1 MTPFSVSMC
10 VYGKDNPVFFKQ
22 AVESVLDQTVKPSE
36 VVLVVDGPVPTELDE
51 IIIDYEQNPIFNVV
65 RLEKNQGH
73 GIARQTGLEKCSY
86 NLVAIM
92 DADDINVQNRFELQL
107 KKFEQDSSLDIVGG
121 YTSHFVNDPQKES
134 EIHNV
139 PEDDAAIKK
148 YLKKRCPMRQNT
160 VMFKKDSVLAVGGYQ
175 DWFCNEDYFLWIRMV
190 LAEKKFA
197 NIPHVLVHAREGFDR
212 FKRRGGMRYF
222 ISNAKIQW
230 LMFKKN
236 LISFPRYAYNVAIRF
251 CTQVLMPNKIRGIM
265 ANLFASKR
273 V

>member
-36 VVLVVDGPVPTELDE
+36 IVLVVDGPIPEELSN
-51 IIIDYEQNPIFNVV
+51 IINSYEQNPIFNVI

-107 KKFEQDSSLDIVGG
+107 KKIEQDSSLDVVGG
-121 YTSHFVNDPQKES
+121 YTSHFVNNPQEES
-134 EIHNV
+134 EVHTV
-139 PEDDAAIKK
+139 PEKDADIKR

-160 VMFKKDSVLAVGGYQ
+160 VMFKKNSVLAVGGYQ
-175 DWFCNEDYFLWIRMV
+175 DWFCNEDYFLWIRMA
-190 LAEKKFA
+190 LAGMKFA
-197 NIPHVLVHAREGFDR
+197 NVPNVLVYAREGLDR
-212 FKRRGGMRYF
+212 FKRRGGMKYF
-222 ISNAKIQW
+222 VSNARIQW

-236 LISFPRYAYNVAIRF
+236 LISFPRCLYNMGIRF
-251 CTQVLMPNKIRGIM
+251 CAQVLMPNQLRKFILSRIR
-265 ANLFASKR
+265 K
-273 V
+273 

>member
-36 VVLVVDGPVPTELDE
+36 IVLVVDGPVPTELDE
-51 IIIDYEQNPIFNVV
+51 IIIDYEQNPIFNVI

-121 YTSHFVNDPQKES
+121 YTSHFVNNPQKES
-134 EIHNV
+134 EIHTV
-139 PEDDAAIKK
+139 PEKDAGIKK

-160 VMFKKDSVLAVGGYQ
+160 VMFKKSSVLAVGGYQ
-175 DWFCNEDYFLWIRMV
+175 DWFCNEDYFLWIRMA
-190 LAEKKFA
+190 LAEMKFA
-197 NIPHVLVHAREGFDR
+197 NVPCVLVHAREGLDR
-212 FKRRGGMRYF
+212 FKRRGGIKYF
-222 ISNAKIQW
+222 ASNAKIQW
-230 LMFKKN
+230 LMYNKN
-236 LISFPRYAYNVAIRF
+236 LISFPRCVYNIAVRF
-251 CTQVLMPNKIRGIM
+251 GAQVVMPNRIRGIV
-265 ANLFASKR
+265 NGLLVQKN
-273 V
+273 